1 MEPMGRGSGLR
12 RAWWRLLL
20 TPWPQTA
27 SRFGLVARARTQLRE
42 VEGVVLFIEV
52 ETACVRGS
60 TNQIQVV

>member
-1 MEPMGRGSGLR
+1 MNSKKELLWSLWVGVQGL
-12 RAWWRLLL
+12 
-20 TPWPQTA
+20 
-27 SRFGLVARARTQLRE
+27 GLVARARTQLRE